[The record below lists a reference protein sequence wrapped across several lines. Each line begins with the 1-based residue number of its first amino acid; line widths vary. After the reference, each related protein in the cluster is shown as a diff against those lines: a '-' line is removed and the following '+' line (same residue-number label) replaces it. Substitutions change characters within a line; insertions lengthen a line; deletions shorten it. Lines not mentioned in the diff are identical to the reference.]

1 LERGFTGLWRR
12 KFFFRLF
19 WLVFD
24 GGSKVFAWLWSAVV
38 LQARW
43 GGAFGGEK
51 PFLWGQFLAEN
62 VLEMD
67 CSENNQKRRFLL
79 HVVVLVDF

>member
-24 GGSKVFAWLWSAVV
+24 GEGWVFAWLWSVVV

-43 GGAFGGEK
+43 GGAFRGGGS
-51 PFLWGQFLAEN
+51 FFGVQFLAEN
-62 VLEMD
+62 VLEMA
-67 CSENNQKRRFLL
+67 CSKNNQKQPFLL

>member
-24 GGSKVFAWLWSAVV
+24 GEGWVFAWLWSAVV

-43 GGAFGGEK
+43 GGAFGEMSRFCGGSFWLK
-51 PFLWGQFLAEN
+51 MFLKWIA
-62 VLEMD
+62 
-67 CSENNQKRRFLL
+67 QKTTRNGVFYYM
-79 HVVVLVDF
+79 

>member
-1 LERGFTGLWRR
+1 M
-12 KFFFRLF
+12 
-19 WLVFD
+19 
-24 GGSKVFAWLWSAVV
+24 FAWLWSAVV

-43 GGAFGGEK
+43 GGAFGGGES
-51 PFLWGQFLAEN
+51 LLGVQFLAEN

-67 CSENNQKRRFLL
+67 CSKNNQKRHFLL

>member
-1 LERGFTGLWRR
+1 MRGVFRLERGFTGLWRR

-24 GGSKVFAWLWSAVV
+24 GEGWVFARLGSAVM

-43 GGAFGGEK
+43 GGPFSVFVGGIVCSFWLK
-51 PFLWGQFLAEN
+51 MFLE
-62 VLEMD
+62 
-67 CSENNQKRRFLL
+67 
-79 HVVVLVDF
+79 